1 MKVYTERLI
10 LRKMTPEDR
19 EAIFR
24 YRSDA
29 DTNRFQ
35 SWIPETSGEVEEFI
49 KNHIKDFNVP
59 GTWFQLLIAE
69 KDSGS
74 VIGDIGVHFI
84 GSDGQQAELGITVSK
99 EYHHKGYASE
109 ALKGIIGYLFQEFG
123 KHRITASVDPR
134 NTASMKLME
143 RVGFRKEGHFI
154 KSLFWK
160 NEWAD
165 DVIFALLKDEWE
177 TGQ

>member
-1 MKVYTERLI
+1 MKVYTERLM
-10 LRKMTPEDR
+10 LREMTPEDG

-35 SWIPETSGEVEEFI
+35 SWIPESSGEVEQFI

-59 GTWFQLLIAE
+59 GTWFQLLIAD
-69 KDSGS
+69 KDSSS
-74 VIGDIGVHFI
+74 VIGDIGVHFT
-84 GSDGQQAELGITVSK
+84 GSDGQQAELGITVGK
-99 EYHHKGYASE
+99 EYHHKGYAAE
-109 ALKGIIGYLFQEFG
+109 ALKGIIGYLFRDLR

-134 NTASMKLME
+134 NAASMKLME
-143 RVGFRKEGHFI
+143 RIGFRKEAHFI

-160 NEWAD
+160 DEWTD
-165 DVIFALLKDEWE
+165 DVIYAILRDEWE
-177 TGQ
+177 TMQ